1 MKILFFSSFPLAFI
15 RLCTSCTMGHSSFCL
30 RSLIIVAQQ
39 FKIAHSYRVRMEQK
53 NCARMLSM
61 TQFCFSVLFLFELE
75 NSSDRQYLLIICIG
89 NDDTCLSVGRMHNL
103 SVSDIQRHVAGI
115 ADQISG
121 LCIGKSVNRSAL

>member
-39 FKIAHSYRVRMEQK
+39 FKIAHSYKVRMGQK

-75 NSSDRQYLLIICIG
+75 NSSDCQYLLIICIG
-89 NDDTCLSVGRMHNL
+89 NNDTCLSVRRMHNL
-103 SVSDIQRHVAGI
+103 SVSDIQRHMTGI
-115 ADQISG
+115 ANQISG
-121 LCIGKSVNRSAL
+121 LRIGKSVNRSTL